1 MNNKVTPIRPT
12 LKISD
17 KAYQQAK
24 EYKKVKQLQL
34 EAIEQFERDRAAD
47 RESIICNLIGMASL
61 ISIIFILANFI
72 SNH

>member
-1 MNNKVTPIRPT
+1 MGKVIKLNQEHIKQP
-12 LKISD
+12 
-17 KAYQQAK
+17 K
-24 EYKKVKQLQL
+24 EYKKVPVLQL

-72 SNH
+72 NQ

>member
-1 MNNKVTPIRPT
+1 MGKVIKLNQEHIKR
-12 LKISD
+12 L
-17 KAYQQAK
+17 K
-24 EYKKVKQLQL
+24 EYKTVPVLQL

-72 SNH
+72 SNN

>member
-1 MNNKVTPIRPT
+1 MLNDNDKGKVIPIN
-12 LKISD
+12 
-17 KAYQQAK
+17 K
-24 EYKKVKQLQL
+24 EYKTVPVLQL

-72 SNH
+72 SNN